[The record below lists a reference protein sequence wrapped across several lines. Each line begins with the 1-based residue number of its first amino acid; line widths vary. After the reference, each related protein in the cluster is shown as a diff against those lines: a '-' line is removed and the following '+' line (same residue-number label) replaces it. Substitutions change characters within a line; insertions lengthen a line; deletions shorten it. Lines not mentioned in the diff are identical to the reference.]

1 MKDIPIDQLIQQ
13 MNARMKQLTYNV
25 EENDADVNGIREELI
40 AIKTYCDMLLQASGS
55 SSRSKPAAV
64 APAAKPLQPAA
75 APVQQSLSSKPM
87 KDDDANEDSIF
98 DF

>member
-13 MNARMKQLTYNV
+13 MNTRMKQLTYNV

-55 SSRSKPAAV
+55 SRPKTPS
-64 APAAKPLQPAA
+64 APAPKPLQQA
-75 APVQQSLSSKPM
+75 APVQQSLPSKLM

>member
-1 MKDIPIDQLIQQ
+1 MKDIPIDHLVQQ

-25 EENDADVNGIREELI
+25 EENDADVDGIREELI

-55 SSRSKPAAV
+55 NRSKPAAT
-64 APAAKPLQPAA
+64 AGIKPIQQQAA

>member
-25 EENDADVNGIREELI
+25 EENDADVDGIREELI

-55 SSRSKPAAV
+55 SRSKPVVPSAR
-64 APAAKPLQPAA
+64 PLQQPAA

>member
-1 MKDIPIDQLIQQ
+1 MKDIPINQLVHQ

-40 AIKTYCDMLLQASGS
+40 AIKTYCDMLLQASE
-55 SSRSKPAAV
+55 SKP
-64 APAAKPLQPAA
+64 KRQTQPLPQRPLPQ
-75 APVQQSLSSKPM
+75 APVQQQSLTSKPM
-87 KDDDANEDSIF
+87 KEDDANEESIF

>member
-25 EENDADVNGIREELI
+25 EENDADVEGIREELI
-40 AIKTYCDMLLQASGS
+40 AIKTYCDMLLQAG
-55 SSRSKPAAV
+55 SSRSKPV
-64 APAAKPLQPAA
+64 AQSARPLQQQGA

>member
-13 MNARMKQLTYNV
+13 MNTRMKQLTYNV

-55 SSRSKPAAV
+55 SRPAV
-64 APAAKPLQPAA
+64 APAAKPLQQAA
-75 APVQQSLSSKPM
+75 APVPQTQTLSSKPM